1 LPGLVCSSVD
11 AVRSVS
17 RLRKIAADTKALV
30 VTGHDPD
37 LWRTFRKAPH
47 AFYD

>member
-1 LPGLVCSSVD
+1 LVCSSVD
-11 AVRSVS
+11 AAHSVAK
-17 RLRKIAADTKALV
+17 LRKIAADTGALI

-37 LWRTFRKAPH
+37 LWRTFRKAPQ